1 MSALFDVPCPGC
13 GQQLRP
19 ASDNRLQCG
28 GCGEAYQ
35 LRMGHL
41 FPSGEAESAGFP
53 ADAPGAATVSTP

>member
-19 ASDNRLQCG
+19 ASDSRLQCR
-28 GCGEAYQ
+28 GCAQTYL

-41 FPSGEAESAGFP
+41 FPSGEDGP
-53 ADAPGAATVSTP
+53 ARLYTDASGASTVSTP